1 MAPVSINFEKI
12 AMAAAQRISLPMS
25 LAVMSVSTPPGKTT
39 DTVTDVFRSS
49 TRSPSVNSFTAA
61 FAAP

>member
-1 MAPVSINFEKI
+1 
-12 AMAAAQRISLPMS
+12 
-25 LAVMSVSTPPGKTT
+25 MSVSTPPGKTT